1 MGAGTQPRYNR
12 SHLYGFGAGA
22 KNHHYSER
30 GFHQTPIISEQ
41 SNIPAASRKAWDLAR
56 RIRTMAAL
64 NGGRSKPVTSG
75 QQLPYGPVDQYGGAS
90 HQATN
95 HDGRGTEH
103 IVRLVV
109 RNLGAGQ
116 VGMIFRVHG
125 VCIIRIGWFF
135 LMIDC
140 VHDNPS

>member
-1 MGAGTQPRYNR
+1 MPLHALTIFFVYRPYLFKLKLSKNVKRHIGSLFGQSDWTDAGQ
-12 SHLYGFGAGA
+12 GWEG
-22 KNHHYSER
+22 
-30 GFHQTPIISEQ
+30 
-41 SNIPAASRKAWDLAR
+41 W
-56 RIRTMAAL
+56 TMAAL
-64 NGGRSKPVTSG
+64 NGGLSKPVTSG
-75 QQLPYGPVDQYGGAS
+75 KQLPYGPVDQYGGAP

-109 RNLGAGQ
+109 RRLSAGQ

-125 VCIIRIGWFF
+125 SRITRIGWFF

-140 VHDNPS
+140 VHNNP